1 MSSEPRGA
9 RSLLIGSL
17 NLESPDAV
25 FAAVG
30 STLGSHVRAVPD
42 GETGERL
49 GWIFSLA
56 PRFAAVEALE
66 VAPQGWGEQIDH
78 HFDQYRPR
86 AGVAPEDVV
95 FGNLGYADDAL
106 ASFERFDAAVRQ
118 GVLPRDV
125 RFQVALPTAY
135 MALMAYVDI
144 EHRDALTPA
153 YERALGEE
161 IGRMLARIPA
171 ERLAIQWDIPCEVS
185 ITEGVSPPVTW
196 SADDAAAQLGR
207 MAALVPD
214 GVDLGFHHCYGDPP
228 DAETGHGKHWLEP
241 ADAGAMVRL
250 TNAMLE
256 HIGRRVDWVH
266 MPVPIERDDDAYFA
280 PLADLRLP
288 AETELYLGLV
298 HVEDGVEGTQRRIDT
313 AARHV
318 VGFGVATECGLGR
331 IPRTEVVPTLQIHC
345 DVQVPVRH

>member
-1 MSSEPRGA
+1 MSSGSRGA
-9 RSLLIGSL
+9 RSLLVGSL
-17 NLESPDAV
+17 NLESADAV

-30 STLGSHVRAVPD
+30 ATLGSDVQAVPD
-42 GETGERL
+42 GETGDRL

-66 VAPQGWGEQIDH
+66 VTPQGWGEQIGH

-86 AGVAPEDVV
+86 AGVTAEDVV
-95 FGNLGYADDAL
+95 FGNLGYAEDAL
-106 ASFERFDAAVRQ
+106 ASYERFDDAVRR
-118 GVLPRDV
+118 GVLPAGV
-125 RFQVALPTAY
+125 RFQVALPTAF

-144 EHRDALTPA
+144 EHREALTPA
-153 YERALGEE
+153 YERGLGAE
-161 IGRMLARIPA
+161 IARMLATIPA
-171 ERLAIQWDIPCEVS
+171 ERLAIQWDTPCEVS

-196 SADDAAAQLGR
+196 SLHDAAAQLGR

-214 GVDLGFHHCYGDPP
+214 GVQLGFHHCYGDPP

-241 ADAGAMVRL
+241 ADTGAMVRL

-256 HIGRRVDWVH
+256 HIERRVDWVH

-280 PLADLRLP
+280 PLAGLRLP

-298 HVEDGVEGTQRRIDT
+298 HLEDGVEGTQRRIDA

-318 VGFGVATECGLGR
+318 AGFGVAAECGLGR
-331 IPRTEVVPTLQIHC
+331 IPQAEVVPTLQIHR